1 MGRVKNICK
10 VDGCNKL
17 VHGHGYC
24 RMHLDRL
31 KKYGD
36 PTHRTQRD
44 PNEIV
49 MYDDYAEIV
58 LYDINN
64 EECARTMI
72 DLDDVDKVKDIKW
85 CLSGEG
91 YAGNSHNKSIGL
103 LHRFIMNCPDGMIVD
118 HWNHNKLDNRKSN
131 LRICTNL
138 ENNWNQET
146 YRNNTSGFK
155 GVHCQEKDGRYR
167 AYISHKEERINLGTF
182 HTAELAAMAYDLK
195 AIELY
200 GEYACTNYPIEDY
213 IALFKNKDV
222 RTVLK

>member
-17 VHGHGYC
+17 VHGQGYC

-49 MYDDYAEIV
+49 IYDDYAEIV

-85 CLSGEG
+85 CVANG
-91 YAGNSHNKSIGL
+91 YVRNSKKPGVGM
-103 LHRFIMNCPDGMIVD
+103 LHRFLMNCPDNMVVD
-118 HWNHNKLDNRKSN
+118 HWNHNTLDNRKSN
-131 LRICTNL
+131 LRICTSQ
-138 ENNWNQET
+138 ENVHNQSI
-146 YRNNTSGFK
+146 RDNPSGYK
-155 GVHCQEKDGRYR
+155 GVYITNNEYR
-167 AYISHKEERINLGTF
+167 AQICTDNNRMHIGVF
-182 HTAELAAMAYDLK
+182 QTAEMAAMAYDLK
-195 AIELY
+195 AIELF

-213 IALFKNKDV
+213 ISLFKNKDV

>member
-10 VDGCNKL
+10 VDGCNRL
-17 VHGHGYC
+17 VNGQGYC
-24 RMHLDRL
+24 RMHLERL

-49 MYDDYAEIV
+49 MYEDYAEII

-64 EECARTMI
+64 EECARTII

-85 CLSGEG
+85 CVANG
-91 YAGNSHNKSIGL
+91 YVRNGKKPGVGM
-103 LHRFIMNCPDGMIVD
+103 LHRYLMNCPEGMVVD
-118 HWNHNKLDNRKSN
+118 HWNHDTLDNRKSN
-131 LRICTNL
+131 LRICTSQ
-138 ENNWNQET
+138 ENNCNQET
-146 YRNNTSGFK
+146 YNNNTSGFK
-155 GVHCQEKDGRYR
+155 GVHCQEKDSRYR
-167 AYISHKEERINLGTF
+167 AYISYKEERINLGVF
-182 HTAELAAMAYDLK
+182 QTAEMAAMAYDLK
-195 AIELY
+195 AIELF

-213 IALFKNKDV
+213 ISLFKNKDV